1 MVMVTEAAFSS
12 AGQINQIIFSC
23 THQTDFRVSLL
34 FLFLQ
39 KEIPAL
45 PFAQQIGFKGVQIGL
60 KMIDRMQVR
69 RELEA
74 ATNLKHSSV
83 HERKTLMHLPLT
95 CKFFSLLFRQPA

>member
-1 MVMVTEAAFSS
+1 M
-12 AGQINQIIFSC
+12 FSC
-23 THQTDFRVSLL
+23 THLTDFRVSLL

-69 RELEA
+69 RELEEA

-83 HERKTLMHLPLT
+83 HKSKTLMQLPLT
-95 CKFFSLLFRQPA
+95 CKFFSLLLRQPA